1 MGITSPDLIKL
12 SCYEINR
19 EILK

>member
-12 SCYEINR
+12 SCYEIDR